1 MVSVRLYSCSH
12 RDTSH
17 RIFGKQRAHEKR
29 KMPFVARTSSRSLP
43 SLLRDWTGVLCSRL
57 VVHYSIHPHA
67 RIALRACMLRIV
79 MWVL

>member
-17 RIFGKQRAHEKR
+17 SIFGKQRAHEKR
-29 KMPFVARTSSRSLP
+29 KMTFVARTSSRSLP
-43 SLLRDWTGVLCSRL
+43 YLLRDWTGVLCTRL
-57 VVHYSIHPHA
+57 VHFSIHPHA
-67 RIALRACMLRIV
+67 RIALRACILRIV